1 MKDQVRLRKG
11 SIEVLSSYNDEANEA
26 IRMMWEEVKELR
38 VKGTVNNN
46 VNTNVNKVLT
56 VGAQPVAN
64 ATSSGF
70 QRANGAPSPAI
81 AAMGAVSI
89 GGVPVEEYWK
99 RLGKEVEAAINR
111 VQGTY

>member
-26 IRMMWEEVKELR
+26 IMMMWEEVKELR
-38 VKGTVNNN
+38 VKVTVNNN

-64 ATSSGF
+64 VTSSGF
-70 QRANGAPSPAI
+70 QRASGAPSPAI
-81 AAMGAVSI
+81 VGAVASPMI
-89 GGVPVEEYWK
+89 DGMPAEYWK
-99 RLGKEVEAAINR
+99 RFIKEIDAAFEKAQR
-111 VQGTY
+111 GY